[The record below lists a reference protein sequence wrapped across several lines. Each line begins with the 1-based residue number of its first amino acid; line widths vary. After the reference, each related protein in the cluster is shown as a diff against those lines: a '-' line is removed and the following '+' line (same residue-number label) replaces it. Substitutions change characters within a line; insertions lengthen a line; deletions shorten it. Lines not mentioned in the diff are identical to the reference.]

1 MSAEQNKRNIVSFR
15 LSDAEYGAVETVS
28 RVQGFTSV
36 SLFARSATLTNN
48 SNDGTHSPFDAD
60 MNRLW
65 RRLEVLT
72 AALEQITIQARRA
85 LDRLGTVARTG
96 KDGYGEGHEN
106 AANGSTT
113 MTNSSSS

>member
-1 MSAEQNKRNIVSFR
+1 MSSGQNKRNIVSFR
-15 LSDAEYGAVETVS
+15 LSDAEYGAVEAVS

-36 SLFARSATLTNN
+36 SMFARSATLT
-48 SNDGTHSPFDAD
+48 GKLHEPAHSPLDID

-72 AALEQITIQARRA
+72 ATLEQITLQARRV
-85 LDRLGTVARTG
+85 LDRLGNPKTG
-96 KDGYGEGHEN
+96 RGAYGEGHDGGH
-106 AANGSTT
+106 NGSVS

>member
-1 MSAEQNKRNIVSFR
+1 MSTEQNKRNIVSFR
-15 LSDAEYGAVETVS
+15 LSDAEYGAVEAVS

-48 SNDGTHSPFDAD
+48 SNELAHSPLDAD

-72 AALEQITIQARRA
+72 TALEQITIQARKA
-85 LDRLGTVARTG
+85 LDRLGTTSRTG
-96 KDGYGEGHEN
+96 KSGYGEEYDS
-106 AANGSTT
+106 ASNGSGP
-113 MTNSSSS
+113 MTSSSSS